1 MAINTLSS
9 VLSADFKSTEIE
21 VAIVTKDEPKFRTLS
36 ITEIDQHLQ
45 RIVEKD

>member
-1 MAINTLSS
+1 LAINTLSS

-21 VAIVTKDEPKFRTLS
+21 VAVVTKDDPKFRTLS
-36 ITEIDQHLQ
+36 TEEIDDHLQ